1 MAERREALKI
11 YDNIKRA
18 AKPRGVSISAI
29 EEHFGYARGSICKW
43 NTVEPSVAKVKE
55 VAEFLGVPIT
65 ALLETADNPPEGMEA
80 R

>member
-1 MAERREALKI
+1 MKI

-29 EEHFGYARGSICKW
+29 EEHFDYARGSICKW

-65 ALLETADNPPEGMEA
+65 ALLEVADAEPKNVEV